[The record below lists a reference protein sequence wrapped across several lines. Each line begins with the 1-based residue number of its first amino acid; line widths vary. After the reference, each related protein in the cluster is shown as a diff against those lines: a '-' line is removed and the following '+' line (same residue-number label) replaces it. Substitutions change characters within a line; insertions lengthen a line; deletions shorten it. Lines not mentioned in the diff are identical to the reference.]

1 VTHDAPG
8 ELPRPIE
15 DYAII
20 GDCRTGA
27 LVARNGSVD
36 WLCWPR
42 FDAGACFAALLGT
55 SRHGR
60 WLIAPVDASA
70 RVSRRYRGDT
80 LVLETLFEND
90 AGAVAIIDFMPMG
103 GEHSSVVR
111 LVEGRRGRVSLR
123 MELIIRFDYGAT
135 TPWVTQLE
143 AGGGLAAVAG
153 PNRAVLHT
161 AVKLV
166 GRDRSTLAE
175 FEVGAAERVS
185 FALTWGAS
193 DQPSP
198 AAFDTAAALASTEAY
213 WQEWS
218 GRCQYTGSHRGP
230 VLRSLLTLK
239 ALTYAQTGGIV
250 AALTTS
256 LPEQLGGTRN
266 WDYRYCW
273 LRDATLTLI
282 ALMEGGY
289 YDEAKAWRE
298 WLQRS
303 VAGSAE
309 ELQIMYGLAGERLLV
324 EWSPPWLPGYQGA
337 APVRIGNAAAGQLQL
352 DVYGEVASAMHHARS
367 KEIKA
372 PESAWPVGLALIEHL
387 ESIWQD
393 AADGIWEVRGGRR
406 QFTYSKV
413 MAWVAMDRVIRDV
426 ERFGLAAPVARWRE
440 VRDRIHAEVCAQ
452 GFDAARN
459 SFTQSY
465 GSPELDASL
474 LLLPQT
480 GFLPIAD
487 PRITG
492 TIAAIERELVVDGF
506 VLRYRTERGG
516 DGLPPGEGAFL
527 PCSFWLVDAYALQ
540 GRTDEARA
548 LFDRLLGLTND
559 VGLLSEEYDTRARRL
574 VGNFPQAFSHLAL
587 IGSALN
593 LQGKGPAQQ
602 QPATPA
608 AASAAVSGSG
618 SAGRAP

>member
-1 VTHDAPG
+1 MKPDTPG
-8 ELPRPIE
+8 DLPRPIE
-15 DYAII
+15 EYAII

-27 LVARNGSVD
+27 LVARTGSVD

-60 WLIAPVDASA
+60 WLIAATDASA

-80 LVLETLFEND
+80 LVLETLFETTS
-90 AGAVAIIDFMPMG
+90 GAVAIIDFMPVG
-103 GEHSSVVR
+103 GEHSSLVR
-111 LVEGRRGRVSLR
+111 IVEGRRGRVNLR
-123 MELIIRFDYGAT
+123 MELIIRFDYGAA

-143 AGGGLAAVAG
+143 GGGGLSAVAG
-153 PNRAVLHT
+153 SNRAVLHT
-161 AVKLV
+161 AVELV
-166 GRDRSTLAE
+166 GRDQATLAE
-175 FEVGAAERVS
+175 FQVAEGQRAS
-185 FALTWGAS
+185 FALTWVS
-193 DQPSP
+193 SNRPVP
-198 AAFDTAAALASTEAY
+198 APLDTSEALASTEAY

-218 GRCQYTGSHRGP
+218 GRCQYTGAHRGP

-239 ALTYAQTGGIV
+239 ALTYSETGGIV

-256 LPEQLGGTRN
+256 VPEQLGGSRN

-289 YDEAKAWRE
+289 YEEAKAWHE

-303 VAGSAE
+303 VAGSAA

-324 EWSPPWLPGYQGA
+324 EWSPAWLPGNQGA
-337 APVRIGNAAAGQLQL
+337 SPVRIGNAAAGQLQL
-352 DVYGEVASAMHHARS
+352 DVYGEVVSALHHARS
-367 KEIKA
+367 KELKA
-372 PESAWPVGLALIEHL
+372 PQSSWPVGRELIEHL
-387 ESIWQD
+387 ESIWRD
-393 AADGIWEVRGGRR
+393 ADDGIWEMRGGRR
-406 QFTYSKV
+406 QFTHSKV

-426 ERFGLAAPVARWRE
+426 ERFGLAAPIDRWRD
-440 VRDRIHAEVCAQ
+440 VRARIHAEVCAH
-452 GFDAARN
+452 GFSAARN

-474 LLLPQT
+474 LLIPQT
-480 GFLPIAD
+480 GFLPIDD

-506 VLRYRTERGG
+506 VLRYRTESAR

-540 GRTDEARA
+540 GRTAEAQA
-548 LFDRLLGLTND
+548 LFERLVGLSND
-559 VGLLSEEYDTRARRL
+559 VGLLSEEYDTAAHRL

-593 LQGKGPAQQ
+593 LHGIGPAQQ
-602 QPATPA
+602 QPAQP
-608 AASAAVSGSG
+608 S
-618 SAGRAP
+618 

>member
-1 VTHDAPG
+1 VSGGAAGDP
-8 ELPRPIE
+8 PRPIE

-20 GDCRTGA
+20 GDCRSGA
-27 LVARNGSVD
+27 LVGSGGSID

-42 FDAGACFAALLGT
+42 FDSGACFAALLGT

-60 WLIAPVDASA
+60 WLIAAANA
-70 RVSRRYRGDT
+70 RARTSRRYRGDT
-80 LVLETLFEND
+80 LVLETMFETD
-90 AGAVAIIDFMPMG
+90 AGAVAIVDFMPIG
-103 GEHSSVVR
+103 GENSSLVR
-111 LVEGRRGRVSLR
+111 LVEGRRGRLSMN
-123 MELIIRFDYGAT
+123 MELIIRFDYGAA

-143 AGGGLAAVAG
+143 GGGGLSAVAG

-161 AVKLV
+161 AVELV
-166 GRDRSTLAE
+166 GRDKATHAG
-175 FEVGAAERVS
+175 FEVAAGERVS
-185 FALTWGAS
+185 FALTWGPS
-193 DQPSP
+193 DQPAP
-198 AAFDTAAALASTEAY
+198 PPFDTSAALARTEAH

-218 GRCQYTGSHRGP
+218 GRCQYAGEWRAP

-239 ALTYAQTGGIV
+239 ALTFAQTGGIV

-289 YDEAKAWRE
+289 YDEARAWRQ
-298 WLQRS
+298 WLQRAI
-303 VAGSAE
+303 AGSAE

-324 EWSPPWLPGYQGA
+324 EWTPEWLPGYQGA
-337 APVRIGNAAAGQLQL
+337 APVRIGNGAAGQLQL
-352 DVYGEVASAMHHARS
+352 DVYGEVVSALHHARA
-367 KEIKA
+367 KEITPPQA
-372 PESAWPVGLALIEHL
+372 AWPVGLELIEHL

-393 AADGIWEVRGGRR
+393 PDDGIWEVRGGRR
-406 QFTYSKV
+406 QFTHSKV

-426 ERFGLAAPVARWRE
+426 EHFGLSAPVDRWRG
-440 VRDRIHAEVCAQ
+440 VRDRIHAEVCAR
-452 GFDAARN
+452 GFDAERN
-459 SFTQSY
+459 TFTQSY
-465 GSPELDASL
+465 GSPDLDASL
-474 LLLPQT
+474 LLIPQT
-480 GFLPIAD
+480 GFLPIDD

-492 TIAAIERELVVDGF
+492 TIAAIERELLVDGF
-506 VLRYRTERGG
+506 VLRYRTEHGG

-540 GRTDEARA
+540 GRTAEAHA
-548 LFDRLLGLTND
+548 LFERLLGLAND

-593 LQGKGPAQQ
+593 IHGTGPAQQ
-602 QPATPA
+602 QPASTA
-608 AASAAVSGSG
+608 GETKLM
-618 SAGRAP
+618 GRAL

>member
-1 VTHDAPG
+1 MKSDAPG

-15 DYAII
+15 EYAII

-27 LVARNGSVD
+27 LVARTGSID

-60 WLIAPVDASA
+60 WLIAATDASA

-80 LVLETLFEND
+80 LVLETLFETA
-90 AGAVAIIDFMPMG
+90 AGAVAIIDFMPVG
-103 GEHSSVVR
+103 GEHSSLVR
-111 LVEGRRGRVSLR
+111 IIEGRRGRVSLR
-123 MELIIRFDYGAT
+123 MELIVRFDYGSA

-143 AGGGLAAVAG
+143 GGGGISAVAG
-153 PNRAVLHT
+153 QNRVVLHT
-161 AVKLV
+161 VVELV
-166 GRDRSTLAE
+166 GRDQSTLAE
-175 FEVGAAERVS
+175 FQVAEGERAS
-185 FALTWGAS
+185 FALTWVS
-193 DQPSP
+193 SNRP
-198 AAFDTAAALASTEAY
+198 APAPFDAVAALANTEAY

-218 GRCQYTGSHRGP
+218 GRCQYTGAHREA

-239 ALTYAQTGGIV
+239 ALTYAETGGIV

-256 LPEQLGGTRN
+256 LPEKLGGSRN

-289 YDEAKAWRE
+289 YEEAKAWRE

-303 VAGSAE
+303 VAGSAA
-309 ELQIMYGLAGERLLV
+309 ELQIMYGIAGERLLV
-324 EWSPPWLPGYQGA
+324 EWSPAWLPGYQGA
-337 APVRIGNAAAGQLQL
+337 SPVRIGNAAAGQLQL
-352 DVYGEVASAMHHARS
+352 DVYGEVASALHHARS

-372 PESAWPVGLALIEHL
+372 PQSAWPVGLELIEHL

-393 AADGIWEVRGGRR
+393 VDDGIWEMRGGRR
-406 QFTYSKV
+406 QFTHSKV

-426 ERFGLAAPVARWRE
+426 ERFGLAGPIDRWRD
-440 VRDRIHAEVCAQ
+440 VRARIHAEVCSQ
-452 GFDAARN
+452 GFSVSRN

-474 LLLPQT
+474 LLIPQT
-480 GFLPIAD
+480 GFLPIED

-506 VLRYRTERGG
+506 VLRYRTESAD

-540 GRTDEARA
+540 GRTREAQA
-548 LFDRLLGLTND
+548 LFDRLVGLSND
-559 VGLLSEEYDTRARRL
+559 VGLLSEEYDTAARRL

-593 LQGKGPAQQ
+593 LQGIGPAQQ
-602 QPATPA
+602 QPARP
-608 AASAAVSGSG
+608 S
-618 SAGRAP
+618 

>member
-1 VTHDAPG
+1 MTNDTAG

-27 LVARNGSVD
+27 LVSRSGSVD

-60 WLIAPVDASA
+60 WLIAPADATA
-70 RVSRRYRGDT
+70 RANRRYRGDT
-80 LVLETLFEND
+80 LVLETLFETD
-90 AGAVAIIDFMPMG
+90 AGAVAIIDFMPIG
-103 GEHSSVVR
+103 GQHSSLVR
-111 LVEGRRGRVSLR
+111 IVEGRGGHVALR
-123 MELIIRFDYGAT
+123 MELIIRFDYGAA

-143 AGGGLAAVAG
+143 GGGGLSAVAG
-153 PNRAVLHT
+153 PNRVVLRT
-161 AVKLV
+161 AVPLE
-166 GRDRSTLAE
+166 GRDKATLAE
-175 FEVGAAERVS
+175 FQVPQGERVC
-185 FALTWGAS
+185 FALTWGPS
-193 DQPSP
+193 NQPSP
-198 AAFDTAAALASTEAY
+198 AAFDTTAALAETEAF
-213 WQEWS
+213 WREWS
-218 GRCQYTGSHRGP
+218 GRCQYEGAHRES

-239 ALTYAQTGGIV
+239 ALTYAATGGIV

-256 LPEQLGGTRN
+256 LPEQLGGSRN

-289 YDEAKAWRE
+289 YEEATAWRE

-303 VAGSAE
+303 VAGSPE

-324 EWSPPWLPGYQGA
+324 EWSPSWLPGYQGA

-352 DVYGEVASAMHHARS
+352 DVYGEVVSALHHARS

-372 PESAWPVGLALIEHL
+372 PQSAWPVGRELIEHL

-393 AADGIWEVRGGRR
+393 ADDGIWEVRGGRR
-406 QFTYSKV
+406 QFTHSKV
-413 MAWVAMDRVIRDV
+413 MAWVAMDRVIRDA
-426 ERFGLAAPVARWRE
+426 EHFGLSAPLERWRG
-440 VRDRIHAEVCAQ
+440 VRDRIHDEVCAQ
-452 GFDAARN
+452 GFSVARN

-474 LLLPQT
+474 LLIPQT
-480 GFLPIAD
+480 GFLPIDD
-487 PRITG
+487 PRVTG

-506 VLRYRTERGG
+506 VLRYRTEHSG

-540 GRTDEARA
+540 GRTTEAEA
-548 LFDRLLGLTND
+548 LFDRLIGLAND
-559 VGLLSEEYDTRARRL
+559 VGLLSEEYDTAAHRL

-593 LQGKGPAQQ
+593 LQGNGPAQQ
-602 QPATPA
+602 QPGTPPSSPDA
-608 AASAAVSGSG
+608 P
-618 SAGRAP
+618 GRAS